1 MLITNVFKDKKRI
14 SYEEYVD
21 IIKEM
26 TSEMF
31 LSILTLLQNNLP
43 ASKNFYRYKKN
54 FEKFGGTDGQE
65 GENVIQTIASPVL
78 MSKLSPIV

>member
-1 MLITNVFKDKKRI
+1 VVCKYSTKINLTFLYIRQVYLDRVQTQEEISMLITNVFKDKKRI

-31 LSILTLLQNNLP
+31 LSILTLL
-43 ASKNFYRYKKN
+43 
-54 FEKFGGTDGQE
+54 
-65 GENVIQTIASPVL
+65 
-78 MSKLSPIV
+78 